1 VECRGLT
8 VISTGSAGRITTP
21 ALGIVNKIIQN
32 IIAFGLTVIST
43 GSAGRITT
51 PALDIVNKIIQY
63 IIAFESTGDKK
74 VQRFKAILY

>member
-1 VECRGLT
+1 VECR
-8 VISTGSAGRITTP
+8 
-21 ALGIVNKIIQN
+21 
-32 IIAFGLTVIST
+32 GLTVIST